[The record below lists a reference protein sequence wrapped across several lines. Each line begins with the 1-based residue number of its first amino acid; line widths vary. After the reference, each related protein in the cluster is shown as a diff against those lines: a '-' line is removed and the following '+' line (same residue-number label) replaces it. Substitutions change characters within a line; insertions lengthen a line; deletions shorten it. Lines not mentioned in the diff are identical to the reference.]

1 MRSLRPIR
9 RLRPVRVVRLRRLG
23 RRVGTAGALG
33 AAGVLL
39 SGGGVAH
46 AESVAEPDPGVV
58 SQDPASAQFGPV
70 LSGSVGGDAG
80 LLAVGGGLVVA
91 AGGAA
96 LWVKRRRAGDPGE

>member
-1 MRSLRPIR
+1 MTHLRQ
-9 RLRPVRVVRLRRLG
+9 LG
-23 RRVGTAGALG
+23 RRVGKAGALGTAGALG

-39 SGGGVAH
+39 SGAGAAQ

-58 SQDPASAQFGPV
+58 SPEPAAAQFAPV
-70 LSGSVGGDAG
+70 LGGPVGGDAG

-96 LWVKRRRAGDPGE
+96 LWVKRRRTGGAG